1 MIKTSQ
7 NQPVKKKRNTRGMGS
22 IRQKNGGYEGRI
34 TIKVNGKSKQIS
46 LFNKDKRILVQEM
59 IKAKQEANDNEYVEK
74 DKITLED
81 WLKKW
86 IRIHKR
92 PFVKPRTLQG
102 YIEKIRTN
110 IIPYL
115 GDYPMQSLDRLI
127 LQEYFSDLTTG
138 NEKKGIKKYSPK
150 TIKEIKSI
158 LNMAFTDAEIDKIIK
173 FNPIPTIRTPKVQRK
188 KKKPTISPA
197 EQQQLIEILLS
208 ETNGLCYIFIMN
220 TGVRPGENG
229 GMKWKHYSYEDANV
243 KVRDNYGK
251 VTYYDDNFEKIE
263 SKFEEK
269 DLKTPSSYRNIPLQ
283 KWLNNMMYAYMH
295 YIMQQRGYTKKEQL
309 DDEYI
314 FMNSLGHAL
323 SSDYLWDTLDKILK
337 RNNFKHL
344 SVYQLRHLFAT
355 RCIDVNIP
363 VNQIKQYLGHAL
375 ASTTMDYYVEYD
387 EDTNKAEIEK
397 LEQVNNIQ
405 VVPEFLKGMEQI
417 MSIPKNRV

>member
-1 MIKTSQ
+1 MVKTSQ
-7 NQPVKKKRNTRGMGS
+7 NQSVKKKRNTRGMGS
-22 IRQKNGGYEGRI
+22 IRPKNGGYEGRI
-34 TIKVNGKSKQIS
+34 TIKANGKSKQIS

-74 DKITLED
+74 DKITLEE

-86 IRIHKR
+86 IRIHKK

-102 YIEKIRTN
+102 YIEKIKTN

-115 GDYPMQSLDRLI
+115 GNYPMQSLDRLI

-138 NEKKGIKKYSPK
+138 NEKNGIKKYSPK

-173 FNPIPTIRTPKVQRK
+173 FNPIPTIRTPKVQRQ
-188 KKKPTISPA
+188 KKKPIISPA

-229 GMKWKHYSYEDANV
+229 GMKWKHYSYENANV

-251 VTYYDDNFEKIE
+251 VTYYLMHTYMLYVMK
-263 SKFEEK
+263 
-269 DLKTPSSYRNIPLQ
+269 Q
-283 KWLNNMMYAYMH
+283 K
-295 YIMQQRGYTKKEQL
+295 GYTNKKQL

-337 RNNFKHL
+337 RHNFKHL

-397 LEQVNNIQ
+397 LEPIHNMQI
-405 VVPEFLKGMEQI
+405 VPKILKGM
-417 MSIPKNRV
+417 

>member
-1 MIKTSQ
+1 MVKTSQ
-7 NQPVKKKRNTRGMGS
+7 NQSVKKKRNTRGMGS
-22 IRQKNGGYEGRI
+22 IRSKNGGYEGRI

-74 DKITLED
+74 DKITLEE

-86 IRIHKR
+86 IRIHKK

-115 GDYPMQSLDRLI
+115 GNFSMQSLDRLI

-138 NEKKGIKKYSPK
+138 NETKGIKKYSPK

-158 LNMAFTDAEIDKIIK
+158 LNMAFADAEIDKIIK
-173 FNPIPTIRTPKVQRK
+173 FNPIPTIRTPKVQRQ

-229 GMKWKHYSYEDANV
+229 GMKWKHYSYEHANV

-251 VTYYDDNFEKIE
+251 ITYYDDNFEKIE

-283 KWLNNMMYAYMH
+283 KWLNNLMYTYML
-295 YIMQQRGYTKKEQL
+295 YIMQQKGYTNKEQL
-309 DDEYI
+309 DDKYI

-337 RNNFKHL
+337 RHNFKHL

-397 LEQVNNIQ
+397 LEPINNIQ
-405 VVPEFLKGMEQI
+405 IVPEILKGM
-417 MSIPKNRV
+417 KCNVCT

>member
-1 MIKTSQ
+1 MVKTSQ

-74 DKITLED
+74 DKITLE
-81 WLKKW
+81 
-86 IRIHKR
+86 
-92 PFVKPRTLQG
+92 
-102 YIEKIRTN
+102 E
-110 IIPYL
+110 
-115 GDYPMQSLDRLI
+115 
-127 LQEYFSDLTTG
+127 
-138 NEKKGIKKYSPK
+138 
-150 TIKEIKSI
+150 
-158 LNMAFTDAEIDKIIK
+158 
-173 FNPIPTIRTPKVQRK
+173 
-188 KKKPTISPA
+188 
-197 EQQQLIEILLS
+197 
-208 ETNGLCYIFIMN
+208 
-220 TGVRPGENG
+220 
-229 GMKWKHYSYEDANV
+229 
-243 KVRDNYGK
+243 
-251 VTYYDDNFEKIE
+251 
-263 SKFEEK
+263 
-269 DLKTPSSYRNIPLQ
+269 
-283 KWLNNMMYAYMH
+283 WLNNMMYAYMQ
-295 YIMQQRGYTKKEQL
+295 YIMEQRGYTKKEQL

-337 RNNFKHL
+337 RHNFKHL

-417 MSIPKNRV
+417 MSIPKDIV